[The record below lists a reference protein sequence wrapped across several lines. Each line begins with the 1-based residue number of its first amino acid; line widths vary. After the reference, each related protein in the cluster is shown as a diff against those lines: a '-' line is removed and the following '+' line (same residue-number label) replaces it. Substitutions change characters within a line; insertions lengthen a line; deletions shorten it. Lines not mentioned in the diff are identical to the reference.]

1 MCFLTFQYIAIIS
14 NSVFNYYSIFKY
26 YVANQIKYLEPYI
39 SMLVLLI
46 KFIEDISAEQFY
58 SASAHYNIITALH
71 PLSKEMHA
79 PIAQCAVCS

>member
-1 MCFLTFQYIAIIS
+1 
-14 NSVFNYYSIFKY
+14 
-26 YVANQIKYLEPYI
+26 
-39 SMLVLLI
+39 MLVLLI

-71 PLSKEMHA
+71 PLSKEIHA